1 VTVNPN
7 TGRPFAGLGCVEQT
21 LLIPLAAR
29 ALARRLLPNRG
40 FADPAA
46 EAIVARLAYDLSPF
60 EADRE
65 MLRGLIE
72 RSLVLDQLLRDFLNC
87 HPDAQVLS
95 LGSGLSTQFERLD
108 NGRLRWM
115 DIDLPE
121 VVELRRTLFP
131 PHPRRHLLSASVTAA
146 GWTSRLGDLRGP
158 TFVVAEG
165 LLMYLE
171 RAQVLQLARDLAEV
185 QRGGPA
191 EFAYD
196 YYCAQMV
203 GHAWLSASL
212 RQLGAE
218 FKWGLAC
225 PEELSLGEPRWD
237 VIGTYPV
244 MERLGWPYDILWSWF
259 RLFTGVRPYGIAHLR
274 LLDDASGAC
283 GRGLEGSPVA
293 TETGRRQPD
302 RRSG

>member
-1 VTVNPN
+1 LTVLLN
-7 TGRPFAGLGCVEQT
+7 TERTIADLGSIEQT

-29 ALARRLLPNRG
+29 ALARRLFPDRG
-40 FADPAA
+40 FADPTA
-46 EAIVARLAYDLSPF
+46 EAIAASLAYDLTPF

-65 MLRGLIE
+65 MLRGLVE
-72 RSLVLDQLLRDFLNC
+72 RSLVLDRLLRDFLNH

-95 LGSGLSTQFERLD
+95 LGSGLSTQFERVD
-108 NGRLRWM
+108 NSRLRWM

-121 VVELRRTLFP
+121 VADLRRTLFP
-131 PHPRRHLLSASVTAA
+131 PHPRRQLVSASVTEA
-146 GWTSRLGDLRGP
+146 GWTSVLGDLGGP

-171 RAQVLQLARDLAEV
+171 PAEVFRLARDLAEV
-185 QRGGPA
+185 QRGGLA

-203 GHAWLSASL
+203 GQAWLNVSL
-212 RQLGAE
+212 RRLGAE

-225 PEELSLGEPRWD
+225 PDDLSLGEPRWD

-244 MERLGWPYDILWSWF
+244 MERLGWPYDLLWSWY
-259 RLFTGVRPYGIAHLR
+259 RLFAGVRPYGIAHLR

-283 GRGLEGSPVA
+283 QAR
-293 TETGRRQPD
+293 T
-302 RRSG
+302 